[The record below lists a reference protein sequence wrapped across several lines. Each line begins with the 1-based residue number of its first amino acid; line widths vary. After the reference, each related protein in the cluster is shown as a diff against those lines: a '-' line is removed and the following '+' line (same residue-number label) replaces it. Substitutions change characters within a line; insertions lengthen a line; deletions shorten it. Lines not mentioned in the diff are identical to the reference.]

1 LFTLTSQGIY
11 PQVPGK
17 YRLWKEE
24 VNITE
29 KLQELET
36 KLYTNENIDERQT
49 LAITHGL
56 PARELPVCNTNS
68 NEPLRFD

>member
-1 LFTLTSQGIY
+1 
-11 PQVPGK
+11 
-17 YRLWKEE
+17 

-36 KLYTNENIDERQT
+36 KLYTNEDIDERQT